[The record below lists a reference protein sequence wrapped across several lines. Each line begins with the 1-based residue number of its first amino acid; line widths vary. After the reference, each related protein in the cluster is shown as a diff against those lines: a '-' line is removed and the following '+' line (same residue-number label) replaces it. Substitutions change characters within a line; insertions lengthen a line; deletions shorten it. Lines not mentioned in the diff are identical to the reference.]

1 MGNEFEIYKK
11 DYIKLN
17 LYKEAVVQ
25 KTVEFKLFLEIDNV
39 EKDLFDVRNGAKYRF
54 NNFNVTE
61 DEAENY
67 ITFRPITIGC
77 YLYFR
82 LICQVPVRLDVVK
95 NGTTTVA
102 QSFEIP
108 AGETKI
114 EFDPKG
120 LDMCLMKLDIKPNTS
135 AQPAPAPSP
144 APANSNA
151 GSFGG
156 GFDMPTPFDAT
167 PSPSP
172 APVSTNE
179 EKNKPVGGSALPGF
193 DQDFGASGFT
203 APQVEQPAP
212 QPVLNPT
219 PAPAPVP
226 APAKVE
232 QPNPF
237 GFSNSEEVREKEQ
250 RIEQLNRSNDS
261 LQQDIDALN
270 ESIRQLEAKNQELVD
285 GKKGLTQRLDKL
297 QAEYDKDYSKYED
310 DLKEISEKYHIDEE
324 ILKLYGGQEITTIEE
339 LFTRAEMDITA
350 IEEQIRN
357 FVEAQQRKTTEIEDE
372 LKIGKKE

>member
-17 LYKEAVVQ
+17 LYKETVVQ
-25 KTVEFKLFLEIDNV
+25 KAVEFKLFLEIDNV
-39 EKDLFDVRNGAKYRF
+39 EKDLFDVRNGSKYRF

-61 DEAENY
+61 DETENY

-95 NGTTTVA
+95 NGSATVA
-102 QSFEIP
+102 QSFDIP

-120 LDMCLMKLDIKPNTS
+120 LDMCLMKLDIKPSTS
-135 AQPAPAPSP
+135 AQTTTTPTPEPT
-144 APANSNA
+144 NSNT

-156 GFDMPTPFDAT
+156 GFDMPIPFDAAPPT
-167 PSPSP
+167 ENEIKEEP
-172 APVSTNE
+172 A
-179 EKNKPVGGSALPGF
+179 GGNALPGF
-193 DQDFGASGFT
+193 DQDFGTSGFQT
-203 APQVEQPAP
+203 PKVEQPAL
-212 QPVLNPT
+212 QS
-219 PAPAPVP
+219 APVP
-226 APAKVE
+226 APISAKVE
-232 QPNPF
+232 SSNPF
-237 GFSNSEEVREKEQ
+237 GFLNTEEVREKEQ

-261 LQQDIDALN
+261 LQQDVDALN
-270 ESIRQLEAKNQELVD
+270 ESIRHLEEKNQQLVD
-285 GKKGLTQRLDKL
+285 GKKGLTQRLDKI

-310 DLKEISEKYHIDEE
+310 DLKEISDKYHIDAE

-339 LFTRAEMDITA
+339 LLARAEADISA
-350 IEEQIRN
+350 IEEQIKN
-357 FVEAQQRKTTEIEDE
+357 FIEAQQRKTTEIEDE